1 VRDDPVVEKNV
12 GRILREVERLNSMVT
27 SLLEYGR
34 PSPIRLAPGDPDAV
48 WDDVLENQRGLLESR
63 AILLERSRAPSAH
76 CAIDAQ
82 QLAQVFVNLLGNA
95 TDAAPEGSDL
105 TLTSSVLA
113 NGMWRCRLH
122 NDGPAIPPDVLPRV
136 FEMFFSTKPGGT
148 GIGLALCQRIVEEHG
163 GSISL
168 ESAPDLGT
176 SATVLLP
183 LAAV

>member
-1 VRDDPVVEKNV
+1 
-12 GRILREVERLNSMVT
+12 
-27 SLLEYGR
+27 
-34 PSPIRLAPGDPDAV
+34 
-48 WDDVLENQRGLLESR
+48 
-63 AILLERSRAPSAH
+63 
-76 CAIDAQ
+76 
-82 QLAQVFVNLLGNA
+82 VFVNLLGNA

-168 ESAPDLGT
+168 ESGPDLGT

-183 LAAV
+183 IAAV